1 MPAIRRAAPN
11 EVILDI
17 GSNDLCEDSSDPD
30 TIALAIVAFL
40 QILIMDLKLQR
51 ISMPCTTYAKAA
63 ISVIQ

>member
-17 GSNDLCEDSSDPD
+17 GSNDLCEDSLDPD

-40 QILIMDLKLQR
+40 QILIIILIMDLKLQR
-51 ISMPCTTYAKAA
+51 ICVPCTT
-63 ISVIQ
+63 